1 MNTFRKWA
9 WAYTALFLGVVALGY
24 IPGFTDK
31 DGNLFGLF
39 RIELKDDILHL
50 GSAIW
55 AAFAAWRSE
64 WASRFYFRLFGSVY
78 FLDGILGLLFGQA
91 ILDGGLFLFG
101 VTSRDILG
109 NLPGNIPHLIIG
121 GLAVWVGFMFRPK
134 IAQH

>member
-55 AAFAAWRSE
+55 AAMAAWRSE

-134 IAQH
+134 IDQP

>member
-55 AAFAAWRSE
+55 AAMAAWRSE
-64 WASRFYFRLFGSVY
+64 WASRFYFRFFGSVY
-78 FLDGILGLLFGQA
+78 FLDGILGFLFGQA

-101 VTSRDILG
+101 ITSRDLLV
-109 NLPGNIPHLIIG
+109 NLPANIPHLIIG
-121 GLAVWVGFMFRPK
+121 GLAVWVGFVFCPK
-134 IAQH
+134 LAQP